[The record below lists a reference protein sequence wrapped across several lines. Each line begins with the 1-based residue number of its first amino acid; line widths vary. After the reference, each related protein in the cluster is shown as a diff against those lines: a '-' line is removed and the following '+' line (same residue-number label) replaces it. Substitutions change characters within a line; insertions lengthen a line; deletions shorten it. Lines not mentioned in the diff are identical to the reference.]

1 VNLYVTCS
9 ATRVLRV
16 LIVRRTSRLIRTNT
30 MVHAVTRQAQVI
42 HGAELQHS
50 RIRGSVRHV
59 TRHAAVGLNGRVFE
73 GKWTLLI
80 GVPLEARCI
89 SANREPRLF

>member
-1 VNLYVTCS
+1 MNLYVTGS
-9 ATRVLRV
+9 ATPVLRV
-16 LIVRRTSRLIRTNT
+16 QIVRWTSRLIRSNT
-30 MVHAVTRQAQVI
+30 MVHAVARQTQVI

-50 RIRGSVRHV
+50 RIRRSVRYV
-59 TRHAAVGLNGRVFE
+59 TRHAAVSLYGSMFE

-80 GVPLEARCI
+80 GVAFETCGI